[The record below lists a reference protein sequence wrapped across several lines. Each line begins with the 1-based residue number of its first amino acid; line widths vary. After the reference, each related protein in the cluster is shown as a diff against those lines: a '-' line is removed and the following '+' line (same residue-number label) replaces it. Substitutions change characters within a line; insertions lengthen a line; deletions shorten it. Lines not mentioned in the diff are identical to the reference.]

1 MHISGRE
8 EREEREREIKK
19 KCREKGEGGGGLDAG
34 AHGAYMSQKKLRQ
47 MRYNNK
53 HR

>member
-8 EREEREREIKK
+8 RREKEGKKSREREK
-19 KCREKGEGGGGLDAG
+19 EAGGGLDVST
-34 AHGAYMSQKKLRQ
+34 HGAYMSQKKLRQ

>member
-8 EREEREREIKK
+8 KREKERERKK
-19 KCREKGEGGGGLDAG
+19 KAGRGRRKGGLDVST
-34 AHGAYMSQKKLRQ
+34 HGAYMSQKKLRQ